1 MSGKAAIPLV
11 IGLGVGGLAIKM
23 VFDTVK
29 KAQGA
34 QATMVN
40 VWGPGEEMARGTSID
55 ANLLKAI
62 AFPVKSVPAGAFK
75 DKDKDKL
82 AGRVLRTAAP
92 AGLPIT
98 EAMLLPPGA
107 SPGLFVKPGFRAVS
121 IKIDES
127 SGVSNLLQP
136 GQMVDVVGCFKV
148 RRGNRQETIS
158 RTLIENVEVGAVGER
173 LSSPAPA
180 GKESKSDKGIKPAR
194 AVTLFIKPEDV
205 AEVHLAEQRGKI
217 KLSLRN
223 GSDTDAGTEKSPITE
238 GSVVGE
244 EEQTETADR
253 ENNSLLDRVKQ
264 MFTQQEK
271 AVQERLA
278 KLEEAS
284 NLRLAAAGPAAA
296 SPLYTMVVVNGSERV
311 VLGWPS
317 LDSTEPIR
325 LDGAAAADGPA
336 RRGIGTH
343 KDAPALPGGLNPSD
357 TSERTPEAQPGPA
370 EPQRMDA
377 PDVGKGDEPINDGPS
392 PDDVEDEPSEDDDEP
407 RPE

>member
-34 QATMVN
+34 QTTMVN
-40 VWGPGEEMARGTSID
+40 VWGPGEELARGTAID
-55 ANLLKAI
+55 ANVLKSI
-62 AFPVKSVPAGAFK
+62 AFPAKAVPPGAFK
-75 DKDKDKL
+75 DKEKDKL

-121 IKIDES
+121 IKVDES

-158 RTLIENVEVGAVGER
+158 RTLIENVEIGAVGER
-173 LSSPAPA
+173 LNLPTPS
-180 GKESKSDKGIKPAR
+180 GKESKSDKGLKPAR
-194 AVTLFIKPEDV
+194 SVTLFIKPEDV

-223 GSDTDAGTEKSPITE
+223 GTDTEAATEKSPITE
-238 GSVVGE
+238 GSVLGE
-244 EEQTETADR
+244 EEQQPAQADAQ
-253 ENNSLLDRVKQ
+253 NNSLLDRVKQ

-271 AVQERLA
+271 VVQERLA

-284 NLRLAAAGPAAA
+284 NLRLAAAGAGVAA
-296 SPLYTMVVVNGSERV
+296 PLYTMVVVNGSDRV

-325 LDGAAAADGPA
+325 LSESSGERSGGKS
-336 RRGIGTH
+336 GIGTH
-343 KDAPALPGGLNPSD
+343 KDALRSPGSPVPSD
-357 TSERTPEAQPGPA
+357 TETVKPEAQSGPSD
-370 EPQRMDA
+370 PQRMDA
-377 PDVGKGDEPINDGPS
+377 REVGQRHEPINDGPN
-392 PDDVEDEPSEDDDEP
+392 PDDVEDEPSEDDDF